1 MLAEAAALAEQTTR
15 MEEIEGELEDARQL
29 NKRLVSAAQEL
40 AALVDDSST
49 VALEAELAAKDAEI
63 VALKA
68 TVEEI
73 EHKLADRD
81 ELLAIIR
88 DLEIELAD
96 SVTSAELAHSAM
108 ASSTLRR
115 HPRP

>member
-1 MLAEAAALAEQTTR
+1 M
-15 MEEIEGELEDARQL
+15 
-29 NKRLVSAAQEL
+29 
-40 AALVDDSST
+40 
-49 VALEAELAAKDAEI
+49 ALEAELAAKDAEI

-88 DLEIELAD
+88 GLEIELAD
-96 SVTSAELAHSAM
+96 SVTSAELDALSDGKLNSPGVILALEAENKEARAHRLF
-108 ASSTLRR
+108 ASQR
-115 HPRP
+115 